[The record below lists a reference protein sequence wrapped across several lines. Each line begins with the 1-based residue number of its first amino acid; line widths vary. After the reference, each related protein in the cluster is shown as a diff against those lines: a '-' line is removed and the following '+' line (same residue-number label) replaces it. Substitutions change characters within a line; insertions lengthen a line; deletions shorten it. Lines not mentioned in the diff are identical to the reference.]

1 MKHLNPKHF
10 EASGASFGRAKRDKR
25 WHSDHGGVV
34 AIPTHQ
40 QNVGFEI
47 PSTYTY
53 SMDQPSAS
61 PLGRNSHPLATLNIH
76 LKSFARSLLRVH
88 HHNLSTLLRSPLSEI
103 SGSFG
108 DLGTLLPIL
117 IALSLNNSISL
128 SSTLVFS
135 GLANIYTGVLFG
147 IPLPVQPMKAIAAV
161 ALAQK
166 FSKEEIASAG
176 IFVAGTIGV
185 LSLTGLVRWFTN
197 RIPVPVV
204 KGIQL
209 GTGLSLILSAGNLY
223 PSSTPGSSASLL
235 NAAVLLLCFL
245 ALLATSTFRRVP
257 YALIILLLGII
268 FVGFADLIFDDPGAE
283 GYSIPHFKFWQP
295 QAFVP
300 SWYSFQKG
308 VLEAGIGQLPLTTL
322 NSVIAVAFLAQD
334 LLPEVKSP
342 STTALGLSVMG
353 INLVGCWFGAMPVCH
368 GSGGLAAQ
376 YRFGARS
383 GASIILL
390 GLVKLVLG
398 LFASEIALRVFVKF
412 PSVLLCI
419 LVIAAG
425 LELVKVGESLN
436 TAGVKNL
443 NLLDRA
449 SSVEQAM
456 HNDEDK
462 SISGLTEQERKRRW
476 AVMFMTV
483 AGILAFRNDA
493 IGFSSG
499 MLCHWSF
506 HWQDRIE
513 QRRARRGEYTVL
525 GPQSQEDDDIAQGRP
540 SEGTC

>member
-1 MKHLNPKHF
+1 MGLPS
-10 EASGASFGRAKRDKR
+10 SGRQYN
-25 WHSDHGGVV
+25 V
-34 AIPTHQ
+34 ALYRTSH
-40 QNVGFEI
+40 
-47 PSTYTY
+47 TY
-53 SMDQPSAS
+53 SMDQPSD
-61 PLGRNSHPLATLNIH
+61 PPPGRRSRPLAVLNTH
-76 LKSFARSLLRVH
+76 LRSLTRSLLQNY

-117 IALSLNNSISL
+117 IALTLNNSISL

-161 ALAQK
+161 ALVQK

-176 IFVAGTIGV
+176 IFVAGAIGV

-197 RIPVPVV
+197 RIPIPVV

-223 PSSTPGSSASLL
+223 PSSIRGSSASFL
-235 NAAVLLLCFL
+235 NAAVLILCFL
-245 ALLATSTFRRVP
+245 ALLASSSFRRIP
-257 YALIILLLGII
+257 YALMILLLGII
-268 FVGFADLIFDDPGAE
+268 LVAFGGLFSDDPGAE
-283 GYSIPHFKFWQP
+283 PYSILRLNIWHPE
-295 QAFVP
+295 AFVP

-334 LLPEVKSP
+334 LLPEVAAP
-342 STTALGLSVMG
+342 STTALGLSVMS

-383 GASIILL
+383 GASIIFL
-390 GLVKLVLG
+390 GLLKLVLG
-398 LFASEIALRVFVKF
+398 LFASEIALQVFINF

-436 TAGVKNL
+436 TVGVRDL
-443 NLLDRA
+443 NPLDRA
-449 SSVEQAM
+449 SSAEQAT
-456 HNDEDK
+456 HNEDEDK
-462 SISGLTEQERKRRW
+462 VVSVLTERERKRRW

-493 IGFSSG
+493 IGFSAG
-499 MLCHWSF
+499 ILCHWSF
-506 HWQDRIE
+506 QLQDILE
-513 QRRARRGEYTVL
+513 ERRSRRGGYTTL
-525 GPQSQEDDDIAQGRP
+525 GPQSPEEDDFAQGRP